1 MRAKWLCFPILRPIP
16 WWTEANLFPL
26 WILPDEGLDII
37 CPRRG
42 GRDRTVVL
50 GCAEHRPPGAL
61 FKFVHSHARGLHTHA
76 LWHSAGRIGGFW
88 GLCDSGCSFPRNDGG
103 GYLLQFGILSFV
115 IPLLLR
121 RGIAWDRTVV
131 LNVCAVMLVA
141 GVLLVGFSVIQE
153 VSPAQMIRQQA
164 DLAVAQALEFYDQGQ
179 FPVQERD
186 QFESTLGEMADI
198 FVRIFPALG
207 AVIVAG
213 LSLLTVLLLN
223 SFSAGRYRV
232 PGPEFAAWR
241 SPEFLIWGVIAAG
254 FSMLIDQSLLRT
266 VAMNLLILLLPVYF
280 VQGVAVVSHFLKRRA
295 VAPIIRSLV
304 YFLIFILNPLPL
316 VVTGVGM
323 FDLWIDFRKPKIKK
337 TS

>member
-1 MRAKWLCFPILRPIP
+1 MRDWILFALGGAVVTALLYWGAQNIVPL
-16 WWTEANLFPL
+16 ALFLNLFTPMPAAYTHMRFGT
-26 WILPDEGLDII
+26 LPGGLA
-37 CPRRG
+37 
-42 GRDRTVVL
+42 VL
-50 GCAEHRPPGAL
+50 GACVILAV
-61 FKFVHSHARGLHTHA
+61 F
-76 LWHSAGRIGGFW
+76 
-88 GLCDSGCSFPRNDGG
+88 FPATMAG

-121 RGIAWDRTVV
+121 RGIAWDRTVL

-141 GVLLVGFSVIQE
+141 GVLLVGFSVTQE
-153 VSPAQMIRQQA
+153 VSPAQVIRQQA

-179 FPVQERD
+179 FPAQDRD
-186 QFESTLGEMADI
+186 QFASTLGDMADI

-223 SFSAGRYRV
+223 SFSGGRYRV

-254 FSMLIDQSLLRT
+254 FSMLIDQPLLRT
-266 VAMNLLILLLPVYF
+266 VAMNLLILLLPIYF
-280 VQGVAVVSHFLKRRA
+280 VQGMAVVNHFLKRRA
-295 VAPIIRSLV
+295 VSPIIRSLI
-304 YFLIFILNPLPL
+304 YFLIFIFNPLPL
-316 VVTGVGM
+316 VVTGVGV